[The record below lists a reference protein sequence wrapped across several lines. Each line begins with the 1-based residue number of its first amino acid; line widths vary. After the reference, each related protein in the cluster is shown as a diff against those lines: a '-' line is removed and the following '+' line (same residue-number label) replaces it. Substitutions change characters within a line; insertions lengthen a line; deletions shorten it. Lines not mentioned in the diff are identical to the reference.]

1 MIFLLLAVGLI
12 ILALGLFSFYKISNT
27 GYGSNK
33 WYGGESWIYYILNS
47 VGTVISIVSFIAAIW
62 VGIVLSGRITIDEKI
77 DLYRTENAVIEEQ
90 METVIQ
96 NYQEFESGT
105 LKEFNNESATILVS
119 LYPELKSNELVA
131 KQLEVYVNN
140 NAKIK
145 ELECERLS
153 YKPLAWWLYFGS

>member
-12 ILALGLFSFYKISNT
+12 ILALGLFSFYKISNA
-27 GYGSNK
+27 GYNK
-33 WYGGESWIYYILNS
+33 WYSSEEWIYWVLNS
-47 VGTVISIVSFIAAIW
+47 VGTAMSVIFFIAAIW
-62 VGIVLSGRITIDEKI
+62 VGITLSGRMTIDEKI
-77 DLYRTENAVIEEQ
+77 ELYRTENAVIEEQ

-131 KQLEVYVNN
+131 KQLEVYLNN